1 MFGHSKILRTGVA
14 AWAHS
19 TLRGPSGAMW
29 VWRSL
34 GCQAAELPSS
44 GLCTFRRSVGMKD
57 VEVETCN
64 VLQVRVYHVMQD
76 AQLP

>member
-44 GLCTFRRSVGMKD
+44 VFAPLGEALG
-57 VEVETCN
+57 
-64 VLQVRVYHVMQD
+64 
-76 AQLP
+76 